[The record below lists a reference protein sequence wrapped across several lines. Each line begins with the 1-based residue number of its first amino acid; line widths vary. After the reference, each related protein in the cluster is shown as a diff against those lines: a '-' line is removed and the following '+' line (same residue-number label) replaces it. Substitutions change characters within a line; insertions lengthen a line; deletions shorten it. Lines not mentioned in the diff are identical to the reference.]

1 MPIHD
6 RGPTEKKAWVREP
19 LLRRLLRVGALVC
32 FCLGFAHT
40 ANAQSGLS
48 AETVPQGRWAVGFK
62 LGWDIPE
69 TPVFNLGAYYGATDR
84 VQIGVAASPISAG
97 LSVKTHVLGS
107 SDGTFRISALAA
119 IRAFFLPDDSNNDD
133 DWIDVGFD
141 GGMNLEPRL
150 IAEWNIGEER
160 RWGVAAEIGST
171 HFYGHY
177 DRKVLA
183 NGGDDDPD
191 DWSHG
196 LRATLGI
203 NYRFNEGWALGA
215 TGGVF
220 GGSSSV
226 APVFT
231 VGFTKSF

>member
-1 MPIHD
+1 MLFHA
-6 RGPTEKKAWVREP
+6 RTPTENQEWIREP

-32 FCLGFAHT
+32 FCLGLAATAH
-40 ANAQSGLS
+40 AQSGLG
-48 AETVPQGRWAVGFK
+48 AETVQRGRWAVGSK
-62 LGWDIPE
+62 IGIDTPE
-69 TPVFNLGAYYGATDR
+69 TVLFNIGAYYGATDR
-84 VQIGVAASPISAG
+84 VQIGFEIATISAG
-97 LSVKTHVLGS
+97 LSVKTHVLR
-107 SDGTFRISALAA
+107 SDDGAFQLSALAS
-119 IRAFFLPDDSNNDD
+119 IRGFYLPDDQRSDGLLDN
-133 DWIDVGFD
+133 GFD

-150 IAEWNIGEER
+150 IAEWGFGEEQ